1 MRRFAVLVAWLVF
14 VWLGLWEEV
23 STANVLSGI
32 AVALLLLLLFPA
44 RSATSGALTLR
55 PWQAVKFG
63 AYFVVRLVEASVIV
77 AWEVVTPRNRIRE
90 GIVAVPLVHASKPVA
105 LMVAQAVSL
114 TPGTLTIE
122 IDEEPLVLYVHVLH
136 LTDVE
141 QARRDVLRL
150 ESLAARAFLAIGARR

>member
-1 MRRFAVLVAWLVF
+1 MTRFAVLVAWLVF
-14 VWLGLWEEV
+14 VWLGLWEKV
-23 STANVLSGI
+23 SAANVLSGV

-44 RSATSGALTLR
+44 RGATSGPLMLR
-55 PWQAVKFG
+55 PWAAVRFG
-63 AYFVVRLVEASVIV
+63 AYFVVQLIEASAVV

-114 TPGTLTIE
+114 TPGTLTID

-136 LTDVE
+136 LIDVE
-141 QARRDVLRL
+141 QARQDVLRL
-150 ESLAARAFLAIGARR
+150 ESLAARAFLAVGARP